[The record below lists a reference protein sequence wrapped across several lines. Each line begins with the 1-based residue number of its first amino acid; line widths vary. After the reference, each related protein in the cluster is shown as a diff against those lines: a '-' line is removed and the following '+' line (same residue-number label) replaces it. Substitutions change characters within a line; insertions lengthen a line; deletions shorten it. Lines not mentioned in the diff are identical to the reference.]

1 MINMKADSTRDT
13 TAKRRQQQDAV
24 KVHAQNYPPVGSGH
38 NLQFQ
43 SGEGYTGAPFQVNG
57 TYSPC
62 RPGTHHFQRNRR
74 AKTFEFT

>member
-24 KVHAQNYPPVGSGH
+24 KVHAQNHPPGGPGC

-43 SGEGYTGAPFQVNG
+43 SGEGDSGAPFQMVG
-57 TYSPC
+57 PYPPC
-62 RPGTHHFQRNRR
+62 RPGPHHF
-74 AKTFEFT
+74 